1 MSDFFN
7 RKKII
12 NTITIN
18 MLYALSGI
26 SPAIVFR
33 IINDRE
39 FLEALKILIQSFEGK
54 HRRKD
59 P

>member
-18 MLYALSGI
+18 MLYALSGV

-39 FLEALKILIQSFEGK
+39 FLEALKVLIQAFEGK

-59 P
+59 

>member
-1 MSDFFN
+1 MNDFFS

-12 NTITIN
+12 NTITVN
-18 MLYALSGI
+18 MLYMLSGI

-39 FLEALKILIQSFEGK
+39 FLEELRELLTKFESK
-54 HRRKD
+54 HRRKG
-59 P
+59 

>member
-1 MSDFFN
+1 MNDFFS

-18 MLYALSGI
+18 MLYMLSGI

-33 IINDRE
+33 IINDRD
-39 FLEALKILIQSFEGK
+39 FLEQLRELLAKFESK
-54 HRRKD
+54 HRRKS
-59 P
+59 

>member
-1 MSDFFN
+1 MNDFFS

-18 MLYALSGI
+18 MLYMLSGI

-39 FLEALKILIQSFEGK
+39 FLEQLRELLAKFESK
-54 HRRKD
+54 HRRKS
-59 P
+59 